1 MSKTNNTQKAQ
12 AEIKQADFEELI
24 SNFAESEEILYYYN
38 GDKEALKSFCLDT
51 YGLNFRQTYN
61 KLLAKA
67 KIELRKKL
75 LKVANN
81 GDTHIS
87 KAQLSM
93 LVWLSKAY
101 LKLRENT
108 PVSFNQNVEESNGD
122 FRAIPKKEIGAVD
135 LTYED
140 KEADF

>member
-12 AEIKQADFEELI
+12 LEIKKADFEELI

-38 GDKEALKSFCLDT
+38 GDKEALKSFCLET

-75 LKVANN
+75 LKVFTTYENMKN
-81 GDTHIS
+81 
-87 KAQLSM
+87 
-93 LVWLSKAY
+93 Y
-101 LKLRENT
+101 LKLTFELTT
-108 PVSFNQNVEESNGD
+108 PNNELLNALMGIAYKPHT
-122 FRAIPKKEIGAVD
+122 RTI
-135 LTYED
+135 L
-140 KEADF
+140 